1 MIGRHLMSAA
11 RRPGLR
17 EEGIARGAG
26 GAAARGTRPRRAR
39 RRPDQRRAGGR
50 GAALLLAAGVLAAA
64 AAPAAAWPDRWFDSG
79 RLLGTAGVV
88 QVEGAGGGGLTP
100 WALIA
105 GYGTRDAVGA
115 SARGTAVRLP
125 DYALY
130 SPGIAIG
137 LFDRIELSYAHL
149 GFDTGSTGEALG
161 LGSGFTFRLDVLGA
175 KLRLFGD
182 AVYDQDRWWPQVA
195 VGMQYKSNSRDAVL
209 RAIGARRASDV
220 DVYVSA
226 TKLFLAESIL
236 ANATLRFTRAN
247 QLGILGFGGDRN
259 DRHRPQVELSGAWL
273 INRHVAIGAEYRMK
287 PDNLGFAR
295 EDDWLDV
302 FVALFVTKNVSLT
315 AAWLEAGSI
324 ATRPRQRGPY
334 LSLTIGF

>member
-1 MIGRHLMSAA
+1 MIGRSLAV
-11 RRPGLR
+11 
-17 EEGIARGAG
+17 
-26 GAAARGTRPRRAR
+26 AAAML
-39 RRPDQRRAGGR
+39 AG
-50 GAALLLAAGVLAAA
+50 L
-64 AAPAAAWPDRWFDSG
+64 AAPALSSPDRWFDSG

-88 QVEGAGGGGLTP
+88 QIEGAGGGGLTP

-105 GYGTRDAVGA
+105 GYGTRDAAGA
-115 SARGTAVRLP
+115 SARATVVALP
-125 DYALY
+125 DYRLY
-130 SPGIAIG
+130 SPGLALG
-137 LFDRIELSYAHL
+137 LFDRLELSYAHL
-149 GFDTGSTGEALG
+149 RFDTGNTGAALG
-161 LGSGFTFRLDVLGA
+161 LGSGFAFGLDVFGA

-195 VGMQYKSNSRDAVL
+195 VGVQHKSNNRGQVL
-209 RAIGARRASDV
+209 RTIGARRSSDL

-226 TKLFLAESIL
+226 TRLFLAESIL

-259 DRHRPQVELSGAWL
+259 DRHRPQLELSGAWL

-287 PDNLGFAR
+287 PNNLRFAR
-295 EDDWLDV
+295 EDDWFDLFVAV
-302 FVALFVTKNVSLT
+302 FVSKNVSLT

-334 LSLTIGF
+334 LSLTLGF

>member
-1 MIGRHLMSAA
+1 MA
-11 RRPGLR
+11 RRCIGV
-17 EEGIARGAG
+17 
-26 GAAARGTRPRRAR
+26 AAA
-39 RRPDQRRAGGR
+39 
-50 GAALLLAAGVLAAA
+50 LAVAAA
-64 AAPAAAWPDRWFDSG
+64 DPAAASFDRWFDSG

-105 GYGTRDAVGA
+105 GYGTRDAIGA
-115 SARGTAVRLP
+115 SARGTAVLLP

-137 LFDRIELSYAHL
+137 LFDRLELSYAQL
-149 GFDTGSTGEALG
+149 RFDTGSTGAALG
-161 LGSGFTFRLDVLGA
+161 LGSGFTFGLDVFGA

-195 VGMQYKSNSRDAVL
+195 VGMQHKSNSRGTVL
-209 RAIGARRASDV
+209 RAIGARRSSDL

-226 TKLFLAESIL
+226 TKLFLAESIV

-259 DRHRPQVELSGAWL
+259 DRHRPQLELSGAWL
-273 INRHVAIGAEYRMK
+273 LNRHVAIGAEYRMK
-287 PDNLGFAR
+287 PNNLGFAR
-295 EDDWLDV
+295 EDDWFDV
-302 FVALFVTKNVSLT
+302 FVALFVSKNVSLT

>member
-1 MIGRHLMSAA
+1 MLGRSVMAVAA
-11 RRPGLR
+11 
-17 EEGIARGAG
+17 IVSM
-26 GAAARGTRPRRAR
+26 T
-39 RRPDQRRAGGR
+39 
-50 GAALLLAAGVLAAA
+50 
-64 AAPAAAWPDRWFDSG
+64 AAPAARAFDRWFDSG

-105 GYGTRDAVGA
+105 GYGTRDAIGA
-115 SARGTAVRLP
+115 TAHATAVPLR
-125 DYALY
+125 DFRLY

-137 LFDRIELSYAHL
+137 LYDRLELSYAHL
-149 GFDTGSTGEALG
+149 RFETGSTGAALG
-161 LGSGFTFRLDVLGA
+161 LGSGFSFGMDVFGA
-175 KLRLFGD
+175 KLRLLGD

-195 VGMQYKSNSRDAVL
+195 VGVQYKSNSRGTVL
-209 RAIGARRASDV
+209 RAIGARRSSDL

-226 TKLFLAESIL
+226 TKLFLAESVL

-259 DRHRPQVELSGAWL
+259 DRHQPQLELSGAWL

-287 PDNLGFAR
+287 PSNLGFAR
-295 EDDWLDV
+295 EDDWFDV
-302 FVALFVTKNVSLT
+302 FVALFISKNVSLT

-334 LSLTIGF
+334 LSLAIGF

>member
-1 MIGRHLMSAA
+1 MIGRCCAVAA
-11 RRPGLR
+11 
-17 EEGIARGAG
+17 
-26 GAAARGTRPRRAR
+26 TM
-39 RRPDQRRAGGR
+39 
-50 GAALLLAAGVLAAA
+50 LAAA
-64 AAPAAAWPDRWFDSG
+64 AAPAAASFDRWFDSG
-79 RLLGTAGVV
+79 RLLGTAGVM

-115 SARGTAVRLP
+115 SARGTAVPLP

-137 LFDRIELSYAHL
+137 LFDRLELSYAHL
-149 GFDTGSTGEALG
+149 RFETGDTGAALG
-161 LGSGFTFRLDVLGA
+161 LGSGFAFGMDVFGA

-195 VGMQYKSNSRDAVL
+195 AGMQFKSNNRGRVL

-220 DVYVSA
+220 DVYIST

-247 QLGILGFGGDRN
+247 QLGLLGFGGDRN
-259 DRHRPQVELSGAWL
+259 DRHRPQIEISGAWL
-273 INRHVAIGAEYRMK
+273 LNRHVAIGAEYRMK
-287 PDNLGFAR
+287 PSNLGFAR
-295 EDDWLDV
+295 EHDWFDV
-302 FVALFVTKNVSLT
+302 FVALFISKNVSLT

-334 LSLTIGF
+334 LSLTLGF